1 MQYWILILSTEK
13 ALILVAGIILAYSTR
28 NVKLEE
34 LNDSKL
40 LTIIIYNF
48 LMVLIVCGPL
58 QSILHGMPG
67 DSYFLL
73 DSILIWCSVTMML
86 GLLFFAQ
93 YYHMKKK
100 VEQKLESFTTNP
112 PSVDT

>member
-1 MQYWILILSTEK
+1 MQYWVLILSTEK
-13 ALILVAGIILAYSTR
+13 ALILVAGMILAYSTR

-48 LMVLIVCGPL
+48 LMVLIVSGPL
-58 QSILHGMPG
+58 RSILNRMPG

-73 DSILIWCSVTMML
+73 DTMLIWCSVTMML
-86 GLLFFAQ
+86 GLLFFGQ

-100 VEQKLESFTTNP
+100 VKQRIESLITVT
-112 PSVDT
+112 PSVDG